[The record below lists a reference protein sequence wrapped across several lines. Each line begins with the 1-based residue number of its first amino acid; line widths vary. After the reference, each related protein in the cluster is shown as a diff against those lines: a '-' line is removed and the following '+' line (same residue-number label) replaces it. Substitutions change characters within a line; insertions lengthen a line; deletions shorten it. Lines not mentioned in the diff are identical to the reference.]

1 MIINSGLYI
10 VTVAESNNPTYLR
23 GGLYNI
29 IVSKYRRGAEVCFR
43 SVVSGAGT
51 FERKVMLDIFEKQ
64 GRVVCTPVSREE
76 SIRFAESHGLN
87 AEGVCQ

>member
-1 MIINSGLYI
+1 MITSSGLYI

-23 GGLYNI
+23 GGLYNVLVRSRRE
-29 IVSKYRRGAEVCFR
+29 VSFR

-64 GRVVCTPVSREE
+64 GRVVCTPVA
-76 SIRFAESHGLN
+76 AEVSK
-87 AEGVCQ
+87 

>member
-1 MIINSGLYI
+1 MITSSGLYI
-10 VTVAESNNPTYLR
+10 VAVNENNNPTYLR
-23 GGLYNI
+23 GGLYDVV
-29 IVSKYRRGAEVCFR
+29 VSKYRRGGEVCFR

-51 FERKVMLDIFEKQ
+51 FERKVMLDIFERQ

>member
-1 MIINSGLYI
+1 VITSSGLYI
-10 VTVAESNNPTYLR
+10 VAVNENNNPTYLR
-23 GGLYNI
+23 GGLYDVVVN
-29 IVSKYRRGAEVCFR
+29 RRRTEVCFR

-76 SIRFAESHGLN
+76 SIRIAESHGLN

>member
-10 VTVAESNNPTYLR
+10 VTVAENNNPTYLR
-23 GGLYNI
+23 GGLYDVVVN
-29 IVSKYRRGAEVCFR
+29 RPEVCFR

-64 GRVVCTPVSREE
+64 GRVVCTPVSPETV
-76 SIRFAESHGLN
+76 RFAETLR
-87 AEGVCQ
+87 